1 MSDYYK
7 LADKV
12 VERAKELYYE
22 SDEDRSFKLS
32 LTATEKNMYT
42 LASECVEKAMQEL
55 IVGEDDKWTLIRGTC
70 LDTNEVCYEGHFRCR
85 FETPYNAFY
94 NVCLYQLIEQLVR
107 WELL

>member
-22 SDEDRSFKLS
+22 TDTDGSFQLS
-32 LTATEKNMYT
+32 LNDTEKNMYA
-42 LASECVEKAMQEL
+42 LCSECVDKTMREL
-55 IVGEDDKWTLIRGTC
+55 IVGEDDKWTLIRGAC

-107 WELL
+107 

>member
-22 SDEDRSFKLS
+22 TDEDKSFKLS
-32 LTATEKNMYT
+32 LTNTEKNMYT
-42 LASECVEKAMQEL
+42 LASECVEKAMREL

-107 WELL
+107 

>member
-107 WELL
+107 

>member
-7 LADKV
+7 LTDKV

-22 SDEDRSFKLS
+22 TDTDGSFQLS
-32 LTATEKNMYT
+32 LTDTEKNMYT
-42 LASECVEKAMQEL
+42 LCSECVEKAMQEL

-94 NVCLYQLIEQLVR
+94 NVCLRQLIEQLVR
-107 WELL
+107 

>member
-22 SDEDRSFKLS
+22 SDEDKSFKLS
-32 LTATEKNMYT
+32 LTNTEKNMYT
-42 LASECVEKAMQEL
+42 LASECVDKAMSEL
-55 IVGEDDKWTLIRGTC
+55 IVGKDDKWILIRGTC
-70 LDTNEVCYEGHFRCR
+70 LDTNEVCYEGNFRCR
-85 FETPYNAFY
+85 FGTPYNAFY

-107 WELL
+107 

>member
-7 LADKV
+7 LMDKV

-22 SDEDRSFKLS
+22 TDTDGSSRLS
-32 LTATEKNMYT
+32 LNTAEKNMYT
-42 LASECVEKAMQEL
+42 LASECVEKAMREL
-55 IVGEDDKWTLIRGTC
+55 IVGEDDKWTLIRGAC
-70 LDTNEVCYEGHFRCR
+70 LDTNEVCYEGIFRCR

-107 WELL
+107 

>member
-7 LADKV
+7 LTDKV

-22 SDEDRSFKLS
+22 TDTNGSFRLS

-42 LASECVEKAMQEL
+42 LCSECVEKAMGEL
-55 IVGEDDKWTLIRGTC
+55 IVTEDDKWTLIRESC
-70 LDTNEVCYEGHFRCR
+70 VDTNELCNEGNFRCR
-85 FETPYNAFY
+85 FGTPYNAFY

-107 WELL
+107 

>member
-42 LASECVEKAMQEL
+42 LASECVDKAMQEL
-55 IVGEDDKWTLIRGTC
+55 IVGEDAKWTLIRESC
-70 LDTNEVCYEGHFRCR
+70 VDTNELCNEGNFRCR
-85 FETPYNAFY
+85 FGTPYNAFY

-107 WELL
+107 

>member
-22 SDEDRSFKLS
+22 SDTDRSFQLS
-32 LTATEKNMYT
+32 LNDAEKNMYT

-107 WELL
+107 

>member
-70 LDTNEVCYEGHFRCR
+70 LDTNEVCYDGHFRCR

-107 WELL
+107 

>member
-22 SDEDRSFKLS
+22 TDTDWSFQLS
-32 LTATEKNMYT
+32 LNDTEKNMYT

-55 IVGEDDKWTLIRGTC
+55 IVGEDDKWILIRGTC
-70 LDTNEVCYEGHFRCR
+70 LDTNEVCYEGNFRCR
-85 FETPYNAFY
+85 FGTPYDAFY
-94 NVCLYQLIEQLVR
+94 NGCLYQLIEQLVR
-107 WELL
+107 

>member
-22 SDEDRSFKLS
+22 TDEDKSFKLS
-32 LTATEKNMYT
+32 LTNTEKNMYT

-94 NVCLYQLIEQLVR
+94 DVCLYQLIEQLVR
-107 WELL
+107 

>member
-22 SDEDRSFKLS
+22 SDEDRSLS
-32 LTATEKNMYT
+32 LNTSATTEKNMYT
-42 LASECVEKAMQEL
+42 LASECVDKAMSEL

-70 LDTNEVCYEGHFRCR
+70 LDTNEVCYEGNFRCR

-107 WELL
+107 

>member
-12 VERAKELYYE
+12 VERAKELYHE
-22 SDEDRSFKLS
+22 TDTDGSFQLS
-32 LTATEKNMYT
+32 LTDTEKNMYT
-42 LASECVEKAMQEL
+42 LTSECVEKAMREL

-70 LDTNEVCYEGHFRCR
+70 LDTNEVCYEGIFRCR

-107 WELL
+107 

>member
-22 SDEDRSFKLS
+22 SDEDGSFRLN
-32 LTATEKNMYT
+32 LTSTEKNIYIYT
-42 LASECVEKAMQEL
+42 LASECIDKAMSEL

-70 LDTNEVCYEGHFRCR
+70 LDTNEVCYEGNFRCR
-85 FETPYNAFY
+85 FGTPYNAFY

-107 WELL
+107 

>member
-22 SDEDRSFKLS
+22 SDE
-32 LTATEKNMYT
+32 
-42 LASECVEKAMQEL
+42 L
-55 IVGEDDKWTLIRGTC
+55 IVGEDDKWILIRGTC
-70 LDTNEVCYEGHFRCR
+70 LDTNEVCYEGNFRCR
-85 FETPYNAFY
+85 FGTPYNAFY

-107 WELL
+107 

>member
-42 LASECVEKAMQEL
+42 LASECVDKAM
-55 IVGEDDKWTLIRGTC
+55 
-70 LDTNEVCYEGHFRCR
+70 
-85 FETPYNAFY
+85 
-94 NVCLYQLIEQLVR
+94 
-107 WELL
+107 

>member
-22 SDEDRSFKLS
+22 SDEDRSFS
-32 LTATEKNMYT
+32 LNTSATTEKNMHT
-42 LASECVEKAMQEL
+42 LASECVDKAMQKL
-55 IVGEDDKWTLIRGTC
+55 IVGEDDKWTIIRGTC
-70 LDTNEVCYEGHFRCR
+70 SDTNELCYEGSFRCR
-85 FETPYNAFY
+85 FGTPCNAFY

-107 WELL
+107 

>member
-1 MSDYYK
+1 MTDYYK

-22 SDEDRSFKLS
+22 TDEDRSFKLS

-42 LASECVEKAMQEL
+42 LASECVDKAMQEL
-55 IVGEDDKWTLIRGTC
+55 IVGEDDKWTLIRESC
-70 LDTNEVCYEGHFRCR
+70 VDTNELCDEGHFRCR

-107 WELL
+107 

>member
-22 SDEDRSFKLS
+22 SDEDRSVSLS
-32 LTATEKNMYT
+32 PSATTEKNMYT
-42 LASECVEKAMQEL
+42 LCSECVEKAMGEL
-55 IVGEDDKWTLIRGTC
+55 IVTEDDKWALIRGTC
-70 LDTNEVCYEGHFRCR
+70 LDTNEVCYEGNFRCR
-85 FETPYNAFY
+85 FETPCNAFY

-107 WELL
+107 

>member
-22 SDEDRSFKLS
+22 TDEDKSFKLS
-32 LTATEKNMYT
+32 LTNTEKNMYT
-42 LASECVEKAMQEL
+42 LASECVEKAMREL
-55 IVGEDDKWTLIRGTC
+55 IVGEDDKWTLIRRTC

-107 WELL
+107 YELL

>member
-7 LADKV
+7 LTDKV

-22 SDEDRSFKLS
+22 TDTDGSFRLS
-32 LTATEKNMYT
+32 LNAVEKNMYT

-70 LDTNEVCYEGHFRCR
+70 LDTNEVCYEGHFKCR
-85 FETPYNAFY
+85 FKTPYNAFY

-107 WELL
+107 

>member
-7 LADKV
+7 LVDKV

-22 SDEDRSFKLS
+22 TDTDGSFRLS
-32 LTATEKNMYT
+32 RNTTEKNMYT
-42 LASECVEKAMQEL
+42 LTSECVDKAMREL
-55 IVGEDDKWTLIRGTC
+55 IVDKDDKWILIRGTC

-94 NVCLYQLIEQLVR
+94 KVCLYQLIEQLVR
-107 WELL
+107 

>member
-42 LASECVEKAMQEL
+42 LASECVDKAMQEL

-107 WELL
+107 